1 MEIKAE
7 LHCHNIYSNFHLGK
21 DEPPYDCNISFREQ
35 LERSKEL
42 GLNALFVTNHNTLD
56 GYTQLLRYKNDHDKF
71 KEIQIYPA
79 EEVTIDS
86 DAHVLVYGIH
96 QEIKPGIS
104 LEEVIDQVK
113 KQNGV
118 TSAPHPFGLVD
129 AIRDNAKKCD
139 MIEVFNSNN
148 VDVISNV
155 KAIQF
160 GDENNMIGVAGSDS
174 HVLSTFGRCV
184 NVIETENNLD
194 DILYS
199 MKHNRIS
206 IHHTGYAKQ
215 SEILEHLKY
224 KMNNSKDYLMEYINE
239 KYPRSKWLFSL
250 LIKMY
255 NHNHD
260 SYLWSLFYRISL
272 LFMKRISKKIN
283 FQNLDSNFMKDRN
296 LLTMFQMA
304 I

>member
-1 MEIKAE
+1 MKIKAE

-21 DEPPYDCNISFREQ
+21 DEPPYDSNVSCREQ
-35 LERSKEL
+35 LERSREL

-56 GYTQLLRYKNDHDKF
+56 GYAQLLRYKNDHDKF

-160 GDENNMIGVAGSDS
+160 ADENNMIGVAGSDS

-199 MKHNRIS
+199 MKHNLIS
-206 IHHTGYAKQ
+206 IHQTGYAKQ
-215 SEILEHLKY
+215 NEILKHLKY
-224 KMNNSKDYLMEYINE
+224 KMNNSKDYVMEYINE
-239 KYPRSKWLFSL
+239 KYPYSKWLFSL

-255 NHNHD
+255 NHNQD
-260 SYLWSLFYRISL
+260 SYLWSLLYKISL
-272 LFMKRISKKIN
+272 LFLKRISKKIN
-283 FQNLDSNFMKDRN
+283 FQNLDSSFMKDRN
-296 LLTMFQMA
+296 LLAMFQMA

>member
-7 LHCHNIYSNFHLGK
+7 LHCHNLYSNFHLGK
-21 DEPPYDCNISFREQ
+21 DEPPYDCDISFSEQ

-56 GYTQLLRYKNDHDKF
+56 GYAQLLQYKKDHDKF

-86 DAHVLVYGIH
+86 GAHVLVYGIH

-104 LEEVIDQVK
+104 IEELIDEVK

-118 TSAPHPFGLVD
+118 TSAPHPFSLLD
-129 AIRDNAKKCD
+129 AIREDAKKCD

-155 KAIQF
+155 KAVQF
-160 GDENNMIGVAGSDS
+160 ANENNMIGVAGSDS

-184 NVIETENNLD
+184 NVMETENNLD

-199 MKHNRIS
+199 MKHNQIS
-206 IHHTGYAKQ
+206 IQQKKYANQ
-215 SEILEHLKY
+215 NEILEHLKY
-224 KMNNSKDYLMEYINE
+224 KMNNSKDYVMEYINE
-239 KYPRSKWLFSL
+239 KYPNSKWIFSL
-250 LIKMY
+250 LIKLY
-255 NHNHD
+255 NHNQD
-260 SYLWSLFYRISL
+260 SYLWSLLYKIAF

-283 FQNLDSNFMKDRN
+283 FQNLDSHFMKDRN
-296 LLTMFQMA
+296 ILTMFKMA

>member
-56 GYTQLLRYKNDHDKF
+56 GYAQLLRYKNDHDKF

-86 DAHVLVYGIH
+86 GAHVLVYGIH
-96 QEIKPGIS
+96 QEIKLGKS
-104 LEEVIDQVK
+104 LEEVIDEVK

-118 TSAPHPFGLVD
+118 TSAPHPFGLID

-224 KMNNSKDYLMEYINE
+224 KMNNSKDYVMEYINE
-239 KYPRSKWLFSL
+239 KYPHSKWLFSL

>member
-56 GYTQLLRYKNDHDKF
+56 GYAQLLRYKNDHDKF

-86 DAHVLVYGIH
+86 GAHVLVYGIH
-96 QEIKPGIS
+96 QEIKLGKS
-104 LEEVIDQVK
+104 LEEVIDEVK

-118 TSAPHPFGLVD
+118 TSAPHPFGLID

-160 GDENNMIGVAGSDS
+160 ADENNMIGVAGSDS

-199 MKHNRIS
+199 MKHNLIS

-224 KMNNSKDYLMEYINE
+224 KMNNSKDYVMEYINE
-239 KYPRSKWLFSL
+239 KYPHSKWLFSL

>member
-56 GYTQLLRYKNDHDKF
+56 GYAQLLRYKNDHDKF

-160 GDENNMIGVAGSDS
+160 ADENNMIGVAGSDS

-184 NVIETENNLD
+184 NVIEAENNLD

-199 MKHNRIS
+199 MKHNLIS
-206 IHHTGYAKQ
+206 IHQTGYAKQ
-215 SEILEHLKY
+215 NEILKHLKY
-224 KMNNSKDYLMEYINE
+224 KMNNSKDYVMEYINE
-239 KYPRSKWLFSL
+239 KYPYSKWLFSL

-255 NHNHD
+255 NHNQD
-260 SYLWSLFYRISL
+260 SYLWSLLYKISL
-272 LFMKRISKKIN
+272 LFLKRISKKIN

-296 LLTMFQMA
+296 LLAMFQMA

>member
-21 DEPPYDCNISFREQ
+21 DESPYDCNISFREQ

-56 GYTQLLRYKNDHDKF
+56 GHTQLLRYKNDHDKF

-86 DAHVLVYGIH
+86 GAHVLVYGIH

-104 LEEVIDQVK
+104 LEEVIDEVK

-118 TSAPHPFGLVD
+118 TSAPHPFGILNAV
-129 AIRDNAKKCD
+129 RDNAKKCD

-184 NVIETENNLD
+184 NMLETENNLD

-199 MKHNRIS
+199 MKHNQIS
-206 IHHTGYAKQ
+206 IHQTGYAKQ
-215 SEILEHLKY
+215 SEIMEHLKY
-224 KMNNSKDYLMEYINE
+224 KMNNSKDYVTEYINE
-239 KYPRSKWLFSL
+239 KHPNSKWLFSL

-255 NHNHD
+255 NHNPD
-260 SYLWSLFYRISL
+260 SYLWFLFYRIAF

-283 FQNLDSNFMKDRN
+283 FQNLDSSFMKDRN
-296 LLTMFQMA
+296 LLTIFKMA

>member
-1 MEIKAE
+1 MEIKTE

-21 DEPPYDCNISFREQ
+21 DAPPYDCNVSCREQ

-56 GYTQLLRYKNDHDKF
+56 GYAQLLRYKNDHDKF

-118 TSAPHPFGLVD
+118 TSAPHPFGLID

-160 GDENNMIGVAGSDS
+160 ADENNMIGVAGSDS

-224 KMNNSKDYLMEYINE
+224 KINNSKDYLMEYINE
-239 KYPRSKWLFSL
+239 KYPHSKWLFSL

>member
-56 GYTQLLRYKNDHDKF
+56 GYAQLLRYKNDHDKF

-86 DAHVLVYGIH
+86 GAHVLVYGIH
-96 QEIKPGIS
+96 QEIKLGKS
-104 LEEVIDQVK
+104 LEEVIDEVK

-118 TSAPHPFGLVD
+118 TSAPHPFGLID

-148 VDVISNV
+148 VDVISNA

-160 GDENNMIGVAGSDS
+160 ADENNMISVAGSDS

-199 MKHNRIS
+199 MKHNLIS

-224 KMNNSKDYLMEYINE
+224 KMNNSKDYVMEYINE
-239 KYPRSKWLFSL
+239 KYPHSKWLFSL

>member
-56 GYTQLLRYKNDHDKF
+56 GYAQLLRYKNDHDKF

-86 DAHVLVYGIH
+86 GAHVLVYGIH
-96 QEIKPGIS
+96 QEIKIGKS
-104 LEEVIDQVK
+104 LEEVIDEVK

-118 TSAPHPFGLVD
+118 TSAPHPFGLID

-148 VDVISNV
+148 VDVVSNV

-160 GDENNMIGVAGSDS
+160 ADENNMIGVAGSDS

-206 IHHTGYAKQ
+206 IHHTGYAEQ

-224 KMNNSKDYLMEYINE
+224 KMNNSKDYVMEYINE
-239 KYPRSKWLFSL
+239 KYPHSKWLFSL

>member
-42 GLNALFVTNHNTLD
+42 GLNALFVTNHNTLN
-56 GYTQLLRYKNDHDKF
+56 GYAQLLRYKNDHDKF

-86 DAHVLVYGIH
+86 GAHVLVYGIH
-96 QEIKPGIS
+96 QEIKLGKS
-104 LEEVIDQVK
+104 LEEVIDEVK

-118 TSAPHPFGLVD
+118 TSAPHPFGLID

-160 GDENNMIGVAGSDS
+160 ADENNMIGVAGSDS

-224 KMNNSKDYLMEYINE
+224 KINNSKDYLMEYINE
-239 KYPRSKWLFSL
+239 KYPHSKWLFSL

-260 SYLWSLFYRISL
+260 SYLWSLFYRLYL

-283 FQNLDSNFMKDRN
+283 FQNLDSSFMKDRN
-296 LLTMFQMA
+296 LLAMFQMA